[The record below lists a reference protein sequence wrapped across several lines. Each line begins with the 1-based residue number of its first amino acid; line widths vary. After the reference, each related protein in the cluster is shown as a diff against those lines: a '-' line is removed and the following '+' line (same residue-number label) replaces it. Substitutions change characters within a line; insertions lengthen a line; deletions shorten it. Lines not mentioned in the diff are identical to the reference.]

1 MLTWPIPKSLCNSS
15 WRTIQFLESLVRL
28 FFLFRPR
35 EVPNPLLVGGFAFPL
50 GWNMLDAVQYCI
62 GEHATQLGSPTILYG
77 PQLSLTFGHVHPL
90 FKKTHG
96 FPMVAPT
103 LLTAFSQRLGH
114 VAMLLNRFFKSVATF
129 FIATFLRCFVQSLRR
144 VGVGGQRAMSPCLN
158 CHLSRNEKKHSTD
171 SIKHHMIKHDNN
183 HMLYLWLHMYMILYD
198 YMYIVCI

>member
-1 MLTWPIPKSLCNSS
+1 MQ
-15 WRTIQFLESLVRL
+15 QFLKNDPIFGVFGPVIFSVLSQGGPQSLAGWWLRL
-28 FFLFRPR
+28 PFGMEYTRCSS
-35 EVPNPLLVGGFAFPL
+35 
-50 GWNMLDAVQYCI
+50 VQ
-62 GEHATQLGSPTILYG
+62 GKHATQLGSPTILYG

-158 CHLSRNEKKHSTD
+158 CHLSIKERKKTLDWQHKAS
-171 SIKHHMIKHDNN
+171 
-183 HMLYLWLHMYMILYD
+183 YD
-198 YMYIVCI
+198 LKW